1 MTRVLLTGANGDV
14 GSCLVAHL
22 RTACELRIG
31 IGPNPKGEMKPAE
44 LLPSDDVREIDIMD
58 RGSLVSAMTGV
69 EAVVHLAAQ
78 RDFYAK
84 WEDLRGPNVD
94 GVFNVFQVAH
104 ELGVGKVV
112 FASSTHASG
121 GYDQRQLW
129 PLGAEAPPWPNSL
142 YGVTKAF
149 GEALGRYFAY
159 HAPMSVICLR
169 IGWVL
174 QQPHNEMALRI
185 RLSPGDLCR
194 LIDCSLVAIVQFGI
208 YYGVSANARCKYDMA
223 PARRDLGYLPQDN
236 SEQFATAVLAQ
247 AERKPDS

>member
-1 MTRVLLTGANGDV
+1 MARVLLTGANGDV

-22 RTACELRIG
+22 RTTCELRIG
-31 IGPNPKGEMKPAE
+31 IGPTPKGEMAPAE

-58 RGSLVSAMTGV
+58 RGSLISAMTDV
-69 EAVVHLAAQ
+69 DAVVHLAAQ

-84 WEDLRGPNVD
+84 WEDLRGPNIE
-94 GVFNVFQVAH
+94 GVFNVFHVAR

-159 HAPMSVICLR
+159 YAPMSVICLR

-185 RLSPGDLCR
+185 SAEPRRPVPPDRLL
-194 LIDCSLVAIVQFGI
+194 
-208 YYGVSANARCKYDMA
+208 
-223 PARRDLGYLPQDN
+223 ARRHRPVWDLLWRVGQHPLQVRHDAGSTRPRLL
-236 SEQFATAVLAQ
+236 TAG
-247 AERKPDS
+247 